1 MDNELFWKLLEPEH
15 PRAEAFCRKLTQ
27 NREEGDDL
35 YQDALLTA
43 MRKLG
48 SLRNH
53 DAFRPWLY
61 RIIINA
67 FKNRHRR
74 SWWRRHASLG
84 PDVTPV
90 SAADDPRDRLAARRW
105 LERAFRALNAEE
117 RSLVVLFELEQW
129 SIDEMAGLYGLSKGA
144 VKARLFRCRRKMR
157 KELSR
162 YLTQTKNA
170 QSLKEAEYALSR
182 GETPAE

>member
-15 PRAEAFCRKLTQ
+15 PRAEAFCRRLTQ
-27 NREEGDDL
+27 NRDEGDDL

-43 MRKLG
+43 MMKLG
-48 SLRNH
+48 SLRDR

-61 RIIINA
+61 RIIVNA

-74 SWWRRHASLG
+74 SWWRRHASLN
-84 PDVTPV
+84 PDVAPL
-90 SAADDPRDRLAARRW
+90 SATDDPRDRLAARRW
-105 LERAFRALNAEE
+105 LERAFRALNADE
-117 RSLVVLFELEQW
+117 RSLVVLFELERW
-129 SIDEMAGLYGLSKGA
+129 SIDELAELYRLSKGA
-144 VKARLFRCRRKMR
+144 IKARLFRCQRKMR
-157 KELSR
+157 KELAR
-162 YLTQTKNA
+162 YLSQTENA